1 MKIDWEKA
9 KQIAAHRFEDVIIAC
24 NVGDVDDLQRLM
36 ESGLALPEDYMI
48 EDEPEKRYKYLDENN
63 CFMSD
68 AGYVCAMT
76 EFTAPVGN
84 HYLLPCIANKQD
96 NNNKIQW
103 TIVPYKV
110 EITPEYKDKS
120 AILYTDE
127 LNDTINAAIT
137 EDMHPVS
144 YDEVK
149 ADAMV

>member
-1 MKIDWEKA
+1 MKIDWDKA
-9 KQIAAHRFEDVIIAC
+9 RLIAAHRFEDVIIAC
-24 NVGDVDDLQRLM
+24 NRRDEDDLRAFM
-36 ESGLALPEDYMI
+36 ESGLALPEEYMI

-63 CFMSD
+63 CFMSG
-68 AGYVCAMT
+68 AGYICAMI
-76 EFTAPVGN
+76 EFTTPVGN

-96 NNNKIQW
+96 NNNKVQW

-110 EITPEYKDKS
+110 EIGPEYKEKL

-127 LNDTINAAIT
+127 LNDAINAAIT
-137 EDMHPVS
+137 KGMHPVT